1 MTRFK
6 VLGLVQAEAATE
18 KPAKLLEFVALVIK
32 RKKKKR
38 LETQGP
44 QCMADFFLSVLT
56 KV

>member
-32 RKKKKR
+32 RKKK
-38 LETQGP
+38 GP